1 MNKLKRLKKIN
12 YMFILLI
19 IFLNNSCYAD
29 MYSDTLKTEG
39 ELITKNLLIMF
50 ATVAGMFFSL
60 ILLGVMTKNK
70 KSKFLTTKDI
80 KSNKIIRFLE
90 VILFIILLVFLAFK
104 YIDMADVIY
113 TSIGLITVLYAFY
126 QRISNKNRKLAYIT
140 FLISLAFYLSTNFY
154 TILI

>member
-1 MNKLKRLKKIN
+1 
-12 YMFILLI
+12 MFILLI